1 MIQAKLQNNTL
12 EHYRKQAHKQAGKLR
27 ATVDYLRARITKKI
41 GKKFDVV
48 RAIRES
54 RQER

>member
-1 MIQAKLQNNTL
+1 MTQVNLQTNTI
-12 EHYRKQAHKQAGKLR
+12 EHYQKQVHKQATKLR
-27 ATVDYLRARITKKI
+27 ATVDYLRLRITKKI

-48 RAIRES
+48 QAIRES